1 MPKIIHN
8 RAFPYENDEFDILVG
23 TRDENDPRDEDD
35 TTYGFDEKKE
45 GSDIVSVNST
55 GTDGNDQTFGGPNDD
70 TIKGGKGLDA
80 LYGEGGLSLWR
91 RGQGLAL
98 WRRQQ

>member
-1 MPKIIHN
+1 MPKITHN

-23 TRDENDPRDEDD
+23 TLDENDPRDEDD

-80 LYGEGGLSLWR
+80 
-91 RGQGLAL
+91 AL
-98 WRRQQ
+98 WGGRR

>member
-35 TTYGFDEKKE
+35 TTYGFDEK
-45 GSDIVSVNST
+45 
-55 GTDGNDQTFGGPNDD
+55 
-70 TIKGGKGLDA
+70 
-80 LYGEGGLSLWR
+80 
-91 RGQGLAL
+91 RGQ
-98 WRRQQ
+98 RHR